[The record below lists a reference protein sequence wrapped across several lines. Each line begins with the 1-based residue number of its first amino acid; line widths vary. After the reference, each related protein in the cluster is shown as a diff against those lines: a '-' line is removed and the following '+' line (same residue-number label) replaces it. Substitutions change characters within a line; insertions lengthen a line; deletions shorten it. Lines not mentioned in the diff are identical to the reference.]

1 MIKNVRLA
9 SLYICI
15 FALLFVFVSS
25 GVFAHGMSDAEKQ
38 SVIEGGYL
46 SYLWLGGTHMLTG
59 YDHLAFV
66 FGIVF
71 FLRSFFDIAKYIT
84 AFTLG
89 HSVTL
94 VWATYQSIQLDYY
107 LIDAVIALSVCYI
120 AFVNLNGFQTLLG
133 VKAPN
138 MLMMVTGIG
147 LIHGFGLSTRLQEL
161 PLDTDNLLLN
171 ILTFNLG
178 IELGQMSALAV
189 MLLLLKFWRDR
200 EGFLTFSKVINISL
214 IGFGSLLFL
223 MQMHDYSHASAPQ
236 EQTPVVLQV
245 DSDNDSEWMDTLL
258 ISIPAKGY
266 KEYKVL
272 QAKGER
278 LQYKWQANVG
288 ELYYDFHG
296 EPAGDK
302 SGFFKSYAIGT
313 AGNAE
318 GSVMT
323 PFAGTHGWYW
333 KNDSN
338 NPIEIELSF
347 RGEYLLIQ
355 D

>member
-1 MIKNVRLA
+1 MIMNIRSA
-9 SLYICI
+9 P
-15 FALLFVFVSS
+15 LLFCSLAFLCVFLSS

-46 SYLWLGGTHMLTG
+46 SYLWLGGTHMLSG

-71 FLRSFFDIAKYIT
+71 FLRNFFDIAKYIT

-94 VWATYQSIQLDYY
+94 IWATYQSIQLDYY

-120 AFVNLNGFQTLLG
+120 AFVNLNGFQVLLG
-133 VKAPN
+133 MKAPN

-161 PLDTDNLLLN
+161 PLDADNLLLN

-178 IELGQMSALAV
+178 IELGQMSALVV
-189 MLLLLKFWRDR
+189 MLLMLKVWRDR
-200 EGFLTFSKVINISL
+200 EGFLTFSKVINASL

-223 MQMHDYSHASAPQ
+223 MQMHDYSHASSPQ
-236 EQTPVVLQV
+236 QRSSVVLQV
-245 DSDNDSEWMDTLL
+245 EGDNGEEWMDTLL

-272 QAKGER
+272 QAKGKR
-278 LQYKWQANVG
+278 LHYQWRTQAG

-313 AGNAE
+313 ASHAKGT
-318 GSVMT
+318 VTT

-333 KNDSN
+333 KNDSDN
-338 NPIEIELSF
+338 AVEIELSF

>member
-1 MIKNVRLA
+1 MTFNVRFA
-9 SLYICI
+9 SLFLCI
-15 FALLFVFVSS
+15 LALIFFSVSS
-25 GVFAHGMSDAEKQ
+25 DVLAHGMSDAEKQ
-38 SVIEGGYL
+38 SIIEGGYL
-46 SYLWLGGTHMLTG
+46 SYLWLGGTHMLSG

-71 FLRSFFDIAKYIT
+71 FLRSFLDIAKYIT

-94 VWATYQSIQLDYY
+94 IWATYQSIQLDYY

-120 AFVNLNGFQTLLG
+120 AFVNLNGFQSLLG
-133 VKAPN
+133 LKAPN
-138 MLMMVTGIG
+138 MLMMVIGIG

-161 PLDTDNLLLN
+161 PLDANNLLLN

-178 IELGQMSALAV
+178 IELGQLSALAV
-189 MLLLLKFWRDR
+189 MLLILKVWRDR
-200 EGFLTFSKVINISL
+200 EGFLIFSKVINISL

-236 EQTPVVLQV
+236 QTASVVLQV
-245 DSDNDSEWMDTLL
+245 DGDNDSEWMDTLL

-266 KEYKVL
+266 KEYKIL

-278 LQYKWQANVG
+278 LQYKWQANEG

-333 KNDSN
+333 KNDSD